1 MALANATFAE
11 ILDDLSS
18 RFIINVPEEELAS
31 VERICFQIEQAHWF
45 YEDFVREQNPSLP
58 SFNLKN
64 FSAKYILYFLH
75 CPLLHQWSHEHE
87 KAFADFMQ
95 YKIRVPVC
103 GAIMLNEPMEKCV
116 LVKGW
121 SSRSGWGFPKGK
133 INKDE
138 PDSICAAREVLEE
151 TGYDISPLI
160 KEQDYVELTIREQRI
175 RLYIVVGVPEDTDF
189 CPKTRKE
196 ISKIEWHKVADLPTW
211 IKSRDRDTP
220 YHCGGGCVKY
230 GSSRF
235 YMVVPFV
242 SKLRNWL
249 KTQKKNRKKTAEAS
263 NQDESTEVVIF
274 NGHAATSDT
283 KETSPETSVPGT
295 ESESSHHEQSPNI
308 SAQLGQ
314 FSLPALTFNLPE
326 LGPNSVLSPKEL
338 NANHSKNNNFL
349 KNIPHCNS
357 QTPIPNKNSYDI
369 TAPIPIPANTNVA
382 IAALDPEQKL
392 RRNSLLNIFSS
403 STSSKQS
410 GSDVSVPSMTVEYDT
425 QRRTS
430 LLNVLQPETLAISS
444 KNLTH
449 DDIIQHQ
456 LQQTKAQ
463 YLPESYDNIK
473 SSNDAIFNM
482 FQHHIN
488 QSIPQNDNHLA
499 SNLPLGIIPNSTN
512 QRDPTY
518 DRSMMTPKIS
528 SNIGHIGQGRPTN
541 NVNTREVSRKL
552 SLLGLFSTAPTS
564 GNGSMINISSI
575 DNPVNHQNIIF
586 SNASTSYSNSPS
598 IIQRL
603 GTPISSGNL
612 LHTNNESLLRFIKS
626 SSLPQSNPTSP
637 KIVVSSANSKSSTL
651 LQDYGRSNNFNM
663 TNETDERSNNRFV
676 DDFTRINYAPNNTDS
691 HDDQRVLQPS
701 GNNNKLVESTLDI
714 RVRRELLDRIQGF
727 IPPSGTKSQEN
738 NVLSFIYDKNPMSSF
753 KFDVEKIVAA
763 L

>member
-64 FSAKYILYFLH
+64 FSAKFFKH

-103 GAIMLNEPMEKCV
+103 GAIMLNDTMEKCV

-138 PDSICAAREVLEE
+138 PDSTCAAREVLEE

-175 RLYIVVGVPEDTDF
+175 RLYIVVGVSEDTEF

-249 KTQKKNRKKTAEAS
+249 RMQRKIARKKAAETS
-263 NQDESTEVVIF
+263 NQEESTEVVIF
-274 NGHAATSDT
+274 NGHATTSNV

-295 ESESSHHEQSPNI
+295 DSEGSAHEQSPNI
-308 SAQLGQ
+308 GAQLSQ
-314 FSLPALTFNLPE
+314 FSPQTIDSQNILNSILCVNRPTSTQPTNNSIEESSQFKQNHSYFSTGPIIDQSPQTTLVQMKNPVINDYSANLLPQ
-326 LGPNSVLSPKEL
+326 LGSLQISNTVFSEERNSPK
-338 NANHSKNNNFL
+338 NYL
-349 KNIPHCNS
+349 KGISRSNS
-357 QTPIPNKNSYDI
+357 QTPIQNNNNRDI
-369 TAPIPIPANTNVA
+369 TAPIPIHAR
-382 IAALDPEQKL
+382 Q
-392 RRNSLLNIFSS
+392 NSLLSLFAASTSARPSS
-403 STSSKQS
+403 STSL
-410 GSDVSVPSMTVEYDT
+410 PSTSVEYDT
-425 QRRTS
+425 QRRNS
-430 LLNVLQPETLAISS
+430 LLNVLQPETSIITPS

-449 DDIIQHQ
+449 DDIVQHQ
-456 LQQTKAQ
+456 LQQFKVQ
-463 YLPESYDNIK
+463 SDSYDTIK
-473 SSNDAIFNM
+473 SLNDHVKNDSVLM
-482 FQHHIN
+482 F
-488 QSIPQNDNHLA
+488 QNDNPLVA
-499 SNLPLGIIPNSTN
+499 NSQRSEITNFTRNIKDPSYNENSNQSVTM
-512 QRDPTY
+512 QK
-518 DRSMMTPKIS
+518 MS
-528 SNIGHIGQGRPTN
+528 SNIGHIGQGRPSN
-541 NVNTREVSRKL
+541 NSDNNSEICEVARKM
-552 SLLGLFSTAPTS
+552 SLLGLFSTASNS
-564 GNGSMINISSI
+564 GDGLPIVDISSVDAPINIRT
-575 DNPVNHQNIIF
+575 NYQTP
-586 SNASTSYSNSPS
+586 
-598 IIQRL
+598 
-603 GTPISSGNL
+603 GTL
-612 LHTNNESLLRFIKS
+612 LHTNITNSSTKTTLSQGYGRTINESDNSIGKV
-626 SSLPQSNPTSP
+626 SP
-637 KIVVSSANSKSSTL
+637 
-651 LQDYGRSNNFNM
+651 
-663 TNETDERSNNRFV
+663 
-676 DDFTRINYAPNNTDS
+676 DF
-691 HDDQRVLQPS
+691 H
-701 GNNNKLVESTLDI
+701 
-714 RVRRELLDRIQGF
+714 VRHELLNRIHAF
-727 IPPSGTKSQEN
+727 IPPGGTKLFHDQSA
-738 NVLSFIYDKNPMSSF
+738 DKNPMTSF
-753 KFDVEKIVAA
+753 KFDIEKIVAA

>member
-45 YEDFVREQNPSLP
+45 YEDF
-58 SFNLKN
+58 
-64 FSAKYILYFLH
+64 H

-103 GAIMLNEPMEKCV
+103 GAIMLNETMEKCV

-175 RLYIVVGVPEDTDF
+175 RLYIVVGVPEETEF

-196 ISKIEWHKVADLPTW
+196 IKWHKVADLPTW

-249 KTQKKNRKKTAEAS
+249 KTQRKNRKKNAEAS
-263 NQDESTEVVIF
+263 NQDESIEVVIF
-274 NGHAATSDT
+274 NGHAATSDA

-314 FSLPALTFNLPE
+314 FSLPSLSYNLPE
-326 LGPNSVLSPKEL
+326 LGPNSVLPSEEL
-338 NANHSKNNNFL
+338 ITNHSQKIFL
-349 KNIPHCNS
+349 KNIPRSDS
-357 QTPIPNKNSYDI
+357 QTPIPNKNSSDI
-369 TAPIPIPANTNVA
+369 TAPIPIHANTNVA

-403 STSSKQS
+403 STSSKHS
-410 GSDVSVPSMTVEYDT
+410 GSEASIPSMTVEYDV
-425 QRRTS
+425 QRKTS
-430 LLNVLQPETLAISS
+430 LLNVLQPETLAICTIPS

-456 LQQTKAQ
+456 LQQTKVQ
-463 YLPESYDNIK
+463 YLPESYDIIK
-473 SSNDAIFNM
+473 PSNDAIFNI

-488 QSIPQNDNHLA
+488 QSISQNDNHVA

-512 QRDPTY
+512 LRDPTY

-541 NVNTREVSRKL
+541 NIVNNNHEDSRKM
-552 SLLGLFSTAPTS
+552 SLLGLLSTVPNS
-564 GNGSMINISSI
+564 GNGSMINISSV
-575 DNPVNHQNIIF
+575 DDPVNHQSIIF
-586 SNASTSYSNSPS
+586 SNASTNYSNSPS

-603 GTPISSGNL
+603 GTPISSGNPP
-612 LHTNNESLLRFIKS
+612 HTNHEPLLRLIKS
-626 SSLPQSNPTSP
+626 SSLPQSKPTSP
-637 KIVVSSANSKSSTL
+637 KIVVSSVNSKSSTL
-651 LQDYGRSNNFNM
+651 LQNYGRLNNFNM
-663 TNETDERSNNRFV
+663 TSEIDEKSCNRFM
-676 DDFTRINYAPNNTDS
+676 DDDYTRNNYATNSTDS
-691 HDDQRVLQPS
+691 RVDKRVDQHVSLPS
-701 GNNNKLVESTLDI
+701 GNNNKFVEDL
-714 RVRRELLDRIQGF
+714 RVRRELLDRIQEF

>member
-64 FSAKYILYFLH
+64 FSAKFFNH

-103 GAIMLNEPMEKCV
+103 GAIMLNDTMEKCV

-138 PDSICAAREVLEE
+138 PDSTCAAREVLEE

-175 RLYIVVGVPEDTDF
+175 RLYIVVGVSEDTEF

-249 KTQKKNRKKTAEAS
+249 RTQRKIARKKATEPS
-263 NQDESTEVVIF
+263 NHEESTEVVIF
-274 NGHAATSDT
+274 NGHAAASSV

-295 ESESSHHEQSPNI
+295 DSEGSAHEQSPNI
-308 SAQLGQ
+308 GAQLNQ
-314 FSLPALTFNLPE
+314 FSPQTIDSQNILNSILCVNRSTSTQPTNNPIEE
-326 LGPNSVLSPKEL
+326 LVQFKQ
-338 NANHSKNNNFL
+338 NHSYFSTGPIIDQSPQTSLVQMKNTVINDYSATLFPQLGNLQISNTVFSDEHNVQ
-349 KNIPHCNS
+349 KNYSKGISRSNS
-357 QTPIPNKNSYDI
+357 QTPIQNKNNRDI
-369 TAPIPIPANTNVA
+369 TAPIPIHANANVA

-392 RRNSLLNIFSS
+392 RQNSLLSLFAASTSARPSS
-403 STSSKQS
+403 STPLPSI
-410 GSDVSVPSMTVEYDT
+410 SVEFNDT
-425 QRRTS
+425 QRRSS
-430 LLNVLQPETLAISS
+430 LLNVLQPDASIVTPSE
-444 KNLTH
+444 NLTR
-449 DDIIQHQ
+449 DTIVQRQ
-456 LQQTKAQ
+456 LQQ
-463 YLPESYDNIK
+463 
-473 SSNDAIFNM
+473 
-482 FQHHIN
+482 
-488 QSIPQNDNHLA
+488 
-499 SNLPLGIIPNSTN
+499 
-512 QRDPTY
+512 
-518 DRSMMTPKIS
+518 
-528 SNIGHIGQGRPTN
+528 
-541 NVNTREVSRKL
+541 
-552 SLLGLFSTAPTS
+552 
-564 GNGSMINISSI
+564 
-575 DNPVNHQNIIF
+575 
-586 SNASTSYSNSPS
+586 
-598 IIQRL
+598 
-603 GTPISSGNL
+603 
-612 LHTNNESLLRFIKS
+612 
-626 SSLPQSNPTSP
+626 
-637 KIVVSSANSKSSTL
+637 
-651 LQDYGRSNNFNM
+651 
-663 TNETDERSNNRFV
+663 
-676 DDFTRINYAPNNTDS
+676 
-691 HDDQRVLQPS
+691 
-701 GNNNKLVESTLDI
+701 
-714 RVRRELLDRIQGF
+714 
-727 IPPSGTKSQEN
+727 
-738 NVLSFIYDKNPMSSF
+738 F
-753 KFDVEKIVAA
+753 K
-763 L
+763 